1 MHPTVM
7 DWTAQHVARLG
18 VQRTWAVLEVGSYDV
33 NGTVRPLFADAGAYV
48 GVDVVPGPGVDMV
61 YDGLTLP
68 YESDTFDVVVS
79 TEMLEHCTRPWRIV
93 AEMARVLRPGGTL
106 LLTARG
112 WVITK
117 LMPGA
122 GEGGVDIG
130 EVACFAYH
138 NPPDLWR
145 YSGGALHELALD
157 AGLDVYDV
165 TQDGLVAG
173 WFIAA
178 RKPLHPLNPYQP

>member
-1 MHPTVM
+1 M

-18 VQRTWAVLEVGSYDV
+18 AQRIGDVLEVGSYDV
-33 NGTVRPLFADAGAYV
+33 NGTVRPLFAGASEYI
-48 GVDVVPGPGVDMV
+48 GLDVVPGPGVDLV

-68 YESDTFDVVVS
+68 FAPATWDVVVS

-117 LMPGA
+117 LMAGA

-145 YSGGALHELALD
+145 YSGAALRELALD

-165 TQDGLVAG
+165 AQDGLVAG
-173 WFIAA
+173 WFLAA
-178 RKPLHPLNPYQP
+178 RKPL